1 MFCTKIA
8 SQTVITETIKI
19 LDDKFE
25 GIMNEYLILID
36 EDDKKPQCF
45 GCPSLHETIVQ
56 NKKILS
62 GELYIF
68 TMEQYSQPAVN
79 KLYRIAGEPL
89 KHQLYKRLPSKSG
102 EYILEQDFAFRDY
115 SAKYDELLYILGILN
130 IKSVKVNI
138 IKEER
143 RSEACDVGIPAF
155 LPEWCPISN
164 LYIPNVNVDAKEELH
179 KKMEM
184 GDNGESIDKKY
195 TAFEIAKLLKEN
207 SKKLCYYYRDGWKN
221 IIERRLSGFNNGNH
235 RSEITENHT
244 FGAKL
249 LSSGFD
255 ANYQE
260 ETVNKI
266 IYEYT
271 FEYYP
276 LLSVREKQKQKMR

>member
-1 MFCTKIA
+1 MFCNRIA
-8 SQTVITETIKI
+8 PQNVITETIKI

-36 EDDKKPQCF
+36 EEDRKEDCYN
-45 GCPSLHETIVQ
+45 CPSLYETILK

-68 TMEQYSQPAVN
+68 TMEEYSQPAVN

-138 IKEER
+138 IKEETH
-143 RSEACDVGIPAF
+143 SQDCDVGFQSI
-155 LPEWCPISN
+155 LPEWCLIPN
-164 LYIPNVNVDAKEELH
+164 LYISKVNVDAKEELH
-179 KKMEM
+179 KKMKM

-207 SKKLCYYYRDGWKN
+207 SKNLCYYYRDGWKS
-221 IIERRLSGFNNGNH
+221 IIERRLSGFNNGTH

-249 LSSGFD
+249 VLSGFD
-255 ANYQE
+255 ANHQQE
-260 ETVNKI
+260 TANKI

-276 LLSVREKQKQKMR
+276 LLSVQEKQKMR